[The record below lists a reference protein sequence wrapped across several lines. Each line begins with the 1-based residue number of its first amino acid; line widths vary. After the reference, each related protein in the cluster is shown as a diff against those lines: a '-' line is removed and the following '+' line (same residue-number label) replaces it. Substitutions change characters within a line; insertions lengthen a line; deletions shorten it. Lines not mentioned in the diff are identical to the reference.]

1 MYINPKWQY
10 WITMSKLQ
18 KLYHYVLSKIHFS
31 FNSNN
36 EWIFTQKHISN
47 SKNEIAYYCTKE
59 VSITYKPAET
69 KIAWLAKEMKYKHN
83 SSFPMLWPVTNMC
96 NIWILRNFK
105 FRCCILCLNFLVY
118 SEVCLWYHSKPIGHH
133 TVTRLCIY
141 EEITSKTN
149 KNLLRLPQHHFA

>member
-1 MYINPKWQY
+1 MYINPKWQC
-10 WITMSKLQ
+10 WITIICRKYN

-105 FRCCILCLNFLVY
+105 HWSCILCLDFLVY
-118 SEVCLWYHSKPIGHH
+118 SEVCLRYPSEPIGHH

-141 EEITSKTN
+141 EEISST
-149 KNLLRLPQHHFA
+149 KNEKSGIISYF